1 MLVEIIPKPTSLMWH
16 NYMRDVTLCDVTRVL
31 CDVTRVLC
39 DVTRVLCDVTRVL
52 CDVTRVL
59 CDVTRVLCDVTR
71 VLCDLTRVLC
81 DLTRAVWGT
90 HLVVPCRPSV
100 CPHTVYFIGQTP
112 QRNWA
117 VLTRLRCEQTIVAQ
131 PRVTPAGG
139 VPRRGLQVQKKKSD
153 KQEFV
158 NSGELRLTEFR

>member
-1 MLVEIIPKPTSLMWH
+1 MLVEIIPKPTSLMWQ
-16 NYMRDVTLCDVTRVL
+16 NYMRDVT
-31 CDVTRVLC
+31 
-39 DVTRVLCDVTRVL
+39 
-52 CDVTRVL
+52 
-59 CDVTRVLCDVTR
+59 
-71 VLCDLTRVLC
+71 LCDLTRVLC

-117 VLTRLRCEQTIVAQ
+117 LLMRLRCEQTIVAQ

-139 VPRRGLQVQKKKSD
+139 VPRRGLQVQKKKER
-153 KQEFV
+153 KKG
-158 NSGELRLTEFR
+158 NFRDIPILPGAHF